1 MPSREPSSAFNTSLD
16 YRRSNFFVSDGA
28 RPILQTPEMDK
39 QIKIN
44 KVHCLFGVSAVPA
57 SFRTLASRFQ
67 LKNEKDISLGR
78 KDILSERFRSLVVD
92 LARSFTLFW
101 SVSHQFHRRLVWIGH
116 KNCNCLISQVS
127 FDLVSLLLRI
137 KLALSK
143 QGIEEVIFDFLRSTW
158 SDLIVFFC
166 NHLNSRERPY
176 YWTRTQL
183 NLLWQN

>member
-1 MPSREPSSAFNTSLD
+1 MPSREPSSAFNTALD

-67 LKNEKDISLGR
+67 LKNKKDISLGR

-101 SVSHQFHRRLVWIGH
+101 SVSHQFHRRLV
-116 KNCNCLISQVS
+116 
-127 FDLVSLLLRI
+127 
-137 KLALSK
+137 
-143 QGIEEVIFDFLRSTW
+143 
-158 SDLIVFFC
+158 
-166 NHLNSRERPY
+166 
-176 YWTRTQL
+176 
-183 NLLWQN
+183 

>member
-67 LKNEKDISLGR
+67 LKNK

-92 LARSFTLFW
+92 LTRSFILFW
-101 SVSHQFHRRLVWIGH
+101 SVSHQFHRRLV
-116 KNCNCLISQVS
+116 
-127 FDLVSLLLRI
+127 
-137 KLALSK
+137 
-143 QGIEEVIFDFLRSTW
+143 
-158 SDLIVFFC
+158 
-166 NHLNSRERPY
+166 
-176 YWTRTQL
+176 
-183 NLLWQN
+183 